1 MTINKNFK
9 GYSVAI
15 GLLLILFVHMGSG
28 GTTSVFMPSIVGE
41 NGWELSQFSVVFTW
55 AGISGALIA
64 LFLTPTVIKKLSARW
79 SLMLA
84 SALLGIHYVWYG
96 SATTLL
102 SAYLCAAF
110 GGFGVAFG
118 TTAAASVI
126 IANWFV
132 KNRAAVLGVIF
143 AAASFGTAT
152 FQFIGGYMLEMFGY
166 RTSWKLLGGFIVVF
180 CGIVNLLLVKN
191 DPQTIGQQP
200 LLEDDADKE
209 TEKKDCPVGVEKAGY
224 TLKEAIRMPVFYMAW
239 VAVAFGVI
247 AYMGFKIYLAILLR
261 SDIYGM
267 DTVTASSYSAL
278 FNVFASIAMI
288 LGGTISNKL
297 GNKIYISYMCI
308 ALAVG
313 LLVFIISGSMAV
325 KGAALI
331 IFAMALCALAAPNLQ
346 TTAPIMTSELF
357 GDKGYADICSYLVAA
372 VQVGSAVFPLMCSAI
387 LAGGG
392 TVLSCFWLFFI
403 SDLVAFALYMLVL
416 AFSPMKKL
424 KKAK

>member
-1 MTINKNFK
+1 MTIKKNFK

-84 SALLGIHYVWYG
+84 SVLLGIHYVWYG

-152 FQFIGGYMLEMFGY
+152 FQFVGGYMLEMFGY

-180 CGIVNLLLVKN
+180 CGILNLLLVK
-191 DPQTIGQQP
+191 TILNPSVSSPCWTTRPTRPRKTRRTRQVP
-200 LLEDDADKE
+200 KN
-209 TEKKDCPVGVEKAGY
+209 P
-224 TLKEAIRMPVFYMAW
+224 AIP
-239 VAVAFGVI
+239 
-247 AYMGFKIYLAILLR
+247 
-261 SDIYGM
+261 S
-267 DTVTASSYSAL
+267 
-278 FNVFASIAMI
+278 
-288 LGGTISNKL
+288 
-297 GNKIYISYMCI
+297 
-308 ALAVG
+308 
-313 LLVFIISGSMAV
+313 
-325 KGAALI
+325 
-331 IFAMALCALAAPNLQ
+331 
-346 TTAPIMTSELF
+346 
-357 GDKGYADICSYLVAA
+357 
-372 VQVGSAVFPLMCSAI
+372 
-387 LAGGG
+387 
-392 TVLSCFWLFFI
+392 
-403 SDLVAFALYMLVL
+403 
-416 AFSPMKKL
+416 KKL
-424 KKAK
+424 FACPLFIWRGLRLPSA